1 MLTNNTDSL
10 RISGTCMSTV
20 FRGSRIADLWL
31 VIESVIVT
39 AIELIQLF
47 FGLVL

>member
-1 MLTNNTDSL
+1 
-10 RISGTCMSTV
+10 MSPI
-20 FRGSRIADLWL
+20 FRGSGIAGMWL

-47 FGLVL
+47 FGLEL

>member
-1 MLTNNTDSL
+1 
-10 RISGTCMSTV
+10 MSPM
-20 FRGSRIADLWL
+20 FRGSRIAGLWL
-31 VIESVIVT
+31 VIESVTVT